1 MTGVLGYEKYAAGG
15 CDVGALVTEQLGH
28 KYADELYA
36 IHLPPA
42 IHEQI
47 VTLESGRSRR
57 SGRRRLR
64 EGAEPP
70 R

>member
-47 VTLESGRSRR
+47 VTLEKRTEPTERPPAPARR
-57 SGRRRLR
+57 C
-64 EGAEPP
+64 
-70 R
+70 